1 MAASVKKKAGVGGKK
16 KDKKKDGRPITVNLS
31 SCHYP
36 IIYKVRK
43 RRAFLDFPPLA
54 LRRRPHHAYPP
65 TLRPSTDVEGW
76 VGG

>member
-1 MAASVKKKAGVGGKK
+1 MAASVKKKAGAGGKK
-16 KDKKKDGRPITVNLS
+16 KDKKKDGRPITVSLS

-43 RRAFLDFPPLA
+43 RRDLFLIFPPSSPA
-54 LRRRPHHAYPP
+54 PT
-65 TLRPSTDVEGW
+65 TLRPSADVEGW